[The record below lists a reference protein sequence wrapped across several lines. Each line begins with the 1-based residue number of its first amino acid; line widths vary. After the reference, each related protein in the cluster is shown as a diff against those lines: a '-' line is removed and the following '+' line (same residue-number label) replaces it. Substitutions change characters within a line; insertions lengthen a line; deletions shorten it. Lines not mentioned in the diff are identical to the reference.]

1 VVNPLPGGNFAA
13 AATSRARWEDDFWVA
28 RLGIAYKFDSPDC
41 CAAPLK

>member
-1 VVNPLPGGNFAA
+1 LGGAPG
-13 AATSRARWEDDFWVA
+13 TSSAEWDDNFWVA